1 MVELYVENLKK
12 SIAELELDKELE
24 KYVIRHLGRMYQAFS
39 TILGLLLLPLS
50 GCESYYEFSQEYGM
64 DKNKPY
70 RILKSGSP
78 KTWIR
83 LMQRMGT
90 KLLVKIVK
98 RYHQMSEATKS
109 RNKVTVEV
117 DSTTLLKLAEELGLV
132 SIFWSGR
139 LKKEASSIQL
149 IVLYGVIGEGKLL
162 IPLDMRIRRPDPV
175 GPGRKCKE
183 HPQLVIEMVRDLK
196 TRCLSKG
203 VVVRDWFIVM
213 DSWYCSDELID
224 EISRLGFFVIVEG
237 KSNYVFFKE
246 GDENSQRYNPS
257 DLAKVVRWRDG
268 LQRDIR
274 YARVNVTSPTFGEVT
289 LILFEDERGLRCLI
303 TKPNVIS
310 GIRIIVAYKLRWWIE
325 EFFKICKSYL
335 KIEKF
340 QMIKEEEVYGHICL
354 RMMCFLLLC
363 YCAKKVCRETI
374 QKIVRKLNRYWFEW
388 FPQILELQAFSQW
401 SLPQSA

>member
-24 KYVIRHLGRMYQAFS
+24 KFVIRHLGRMLQAFA

-50 GCESYYEFSQEYGM
+50 GCESYYEFSVEYGIG
-64 DKNKPY
+64 KNKPY
-70 RILKSGSP
+70 RILRRGSQ
-78 KTWIR
+78 TSWIR
-83 LMQRMGT
+83 LMRRMGT

-117 DSTTLLKLAEELGLV
+117 DSTTLLKLAEKLGLV
-132 SIFWSGR
+132 CVFWSGR

-149 IVLYGVIGEGKLL
+149 VVLYGVIGEGKLM
-162 IPLDMRIRRPDPV
+162 IPLDMRIRRPDPE
-175 GPGRKCKE
+175 GSGRKCNE
-183 HPQLVIEMVRDLK
+183 QPQLVLEMVRSLK

-203 VVVRDWFIVM
+203 VSINGWFIVM
-213 DSWYCSDELID
+213 DSWYCSDALIN
-224 EISRLGFFVIVEG
+224 EISNLGFFVIVEG
-237 KSNYVFFKE
+237 KSNYVFSNASSE
-246 GDENSQRYNPS
+246 RYNPS
-257 DLAKVVRWRDG
+257 DLAEMVRWRDG

-289 LILFEDERGLRCLI
+289 LIMFEDENGLRYLI

-340 QMIKEEEVYGHICL
+340 QMVKEEEVYGHICL

>member
-24 KYVIRHLGRMYQAFS
+24 KFVIRHLGKMLQAFA

-50 GCESYYEFSQEYGM
+50 GCESYYEFSQAYGM
-64 DKNKPY
+64 GKNKPY

-78 KTWIR
+78 TTWIR
-83 LMQRMGT
+83 LMRRMGT

-109 RNKVTVEV
+109 RNKITVEV

-132 SIFWSGR
+132 SVFWSGR

-149 IVLYGVIGEGKLL
+149 IVLYGVVGKGKLL

-203 VVVRDWFIVM
+203 VDVRGWFIVM

-224 EISRLGFFVIVEG
+224 EISSLGFFVIVEG
-237 KSNYVFFKE
+237 KSNYVFYKE

-274 YARVNVTSPTFGEVT
+274 YARVNVISPTFGEVT
-289 LILFEDERGLRCLI
+289 LILFEDERGLRYLI

-340 QMIKEEEVYGHICL
+340 QMVKEEEVYGHICL

-401 SLPQSA
+401 SSPQSA